1 MLGKS
6 PHQQQTDLF
15 KNLLSHQ
22 LNPQHPLYLLARVI
36 PWEKIEE
43 AFAPLYG
50 KVGLP
55 SHPIRK
61 MAALLML
68 KHLYNLSDER
78 VVAHWETNPYF
89 QYLAGEATFQ
99 WGQPCAA
106 SDLVH
111 FRHRLGEDGI
121 AKLFALSVA
130 LHADKVKK
138 AKEVMVDTTVQE
150 KNITFPT
157 DAKLYKKVI
166 TKCNRIAKS
175 CGIELRQSY
184 RFVVQRLHYAQRYAH
199 LARHAQ
205 QAKKALKRLRTLAGR
220 QVRDL
225 QRQLVKLGQSESYAP
240 MLQIMARIVSQ
251 QRGDKNKVYSLH
263 APETSC
269 IAKGKAHKKYEFG
282 SKVSVASLPG
292 SNVVVGISS
301 FTGNPHDSK
310 TLSATLDQVK
320 HWTGRSYE
328 RVLVDRGYRGHGA
341 LVDTEV
347 IIPGKKAHISA
358 YAHRRH
364 KQRCKRRSAIE
375 AIIGHLKSDHRLGRN
390 YLKGSLGDRTNALL
404 AGMGLNLMLLVREMA
419 GNFLAILFWSFCPL
433 DFRQKLCLDTNSLL
447 PRFIC

>member
-6 PHQQQTDLF
+6 PNQEQAELF
-15 KNLLSHQ
+15 KNLLVNQ
-22 LNPQHPLYLLARVI
+22 LNPQHPLYLLSQAI
-36 PWEKIEE
+36 PWKKLE
-43 AFAPLYG
+43 AAYAPRYG
-50 KVGLP
+50 RVGLP

-78 VVAHWETNPYF
+78 VVAQWQESPYC
-89 QYLAGEATFQ
+89 QYFAGEATFQ

-111 FRHRLGEDGI
+111 FRHRLGAKGI
-121 AKLFALSVA
+121 EKLFALSIA

-166 TKCNRIAKS
+166 EKCNRIAKS
-175 CGIELRQSY
+175 CGVKLRQSY
-184 RFVVQRLHYAQRYAH
+184 RFVVQRLHYAQRYTH
-199 LARHAQ
+199 LPRQANK
-205 QAKKALKRLRTLAGR
+205 AKKALKKLKTLAGR

-225 QRQLVKLGQSESYAP
+225 QRQLVKLGKEQVYAP
-240 MLQIMARIVSQ
+240 VVQTMERIVKQ

-282 SKVSVASLPG
+282 SKVSVASLSG
-292 SNVVVGISS
+292 SHVVVGLSS
-301 FTGNPHDSK
+301 LSGNPHDSR
-310 TLSATLDQVK
+310 TLAPTLAQVK

-328 RVLVDRGYRGHGA
+328 RVLVDKGYRGHSQ
-341 LVDTEV
+341 VDGSEV
-347 IIPGKKAHISA
+347 IIPGKQAHASA
-358 YAHRRH
+358 YARRRH
-364 KQRCKRRSAIE
+364 KSLCKRRSAIE
-375 AIIGHLKSDHRLGRN
+375 AIIGHLKSEHRMGRN
-390 YLKGSLGDRTNALL
+390 YLKGTVGDTTNALL
-404 AGMGLNLMLLVREMA
+404 AGMGFNLMLLVREWV
-419 GNFLAILFWSFCPL
+419 GNFLAALFWAFFCL
-433 DFRQKLCLDTNSLL
+433 EFRRKLYFAKNQKGT
-447 PRFIC
+447 